1 MSFVQ
6 ENGAKQNVNRLT
18 GHTLDVD
25 NRQDVIM
32 VTIYIRNSGGWR
44 DGVRDK
50 ASQCEPTDTGDQGLH
65 VQDAR
70 I

>member
-1 MSFVQ
+1 MSYFVQ
-6 ENGAKQNVNRLT
+6 ENKVLT
-18 GHTLDVD
+18 DLPDTLDVD

-32 VTIYIRNSGGWR
+32 VAIYFRNTGCWR
-44 DGVRDK
+44 DGMRDK